1 MKMLQWAFLM
11 LVSGALCAQDSV
23 STSVKPT
30 IKVNDH
36 SGIYSLMERHKLLND
51 RNVFSPGFRIQ
62 IAFTNNKDEA
72 MNYKKEFYQRF
83 PNLRCYT
90 TYEQPYHKVRI
101 GDYQNL
107 NETKRDLST
116 ILEFFPGA
124 FVVADKVRIRKMIS
138 E

>member
-1 MKMLQWAFLM
+1 MKVIQCIILFF
-11 LVSGALCAQDSV
+11 VSEALLAQDSM
-23 STSVKPT
+23 STVAKPT

-62 IAFTNNKDEA
+62 IAFTNNKEEA

-124 FVVADKVRIRKMIS
+124 FVVADKVRIRKMNT